1 MRIWRLDRLRSVF
14 NESLLLKIGAQ
25 LTIFSVLCLMA
36 VARGTLSTL
45 TPVDLIALLSFNLL
59 IWCRRSVAGSKPW
72 LGVHLYLTLQSLF
85 LSWLIVQDVIFG
97 FLFFILYVQAML
109 LAPGRSKLAWM
120 LLFISVVS
128 VGNFH
133 LHPAPAV
140 EVTPALRAWM
150 FQGFL
155 VFVTLMIINQLRAR
169 RKNKEIENLLEEL
182 SHSHRRL
189 QDYAEKAELLAAEEE
204 RNRISRELHDTL
216 GHRLVTSIVLTE
228 NLPRLLSENRTQRA
242 TSVVDDVSEQLH
254 EGLQELRA
262 AVHALRTTK
271 IAGKN
276 LRHLLLRLRDEF
288 NVHHNASVWV
298 QLPAALPPS
307 LSDDQSMAIYRVVQE
322 TLTNASKHAH
332 AQNIFLTLE
341 HAANQLVL
349 TVRNDGRDFA
359 PHNGGPA
366 YGLQGMR
373 ERATLLGGTLT
384 VKKPD
389 EGGTLVTL
397 ALPLDVDPKRCL
409 PGTCKAL
416 DVNDFA
422 ALPAVEEVR

>member
-1 MRIWRLDRLRSVF
+1 M
-14 NESLLLKIGAQ
+14 
-25 LTIFSVLCLMA
+25 
-36 VARGTLSTL
+36 L

-72 LGVHLYLTLQSLF
+72 LGVHLYLALQSLL
-85 LSWLIVQDVIFG
+85 LSWLIVQDVVFG
-97 FLFFILYVQAML
+97 LLFFILYVQAML

-120 LLFISVVS
+120 LLFISVVA
-128 VGNFH
+128 VGNFY
-133 LHPAPAV
+133 LHPGPAV
-140 EVTPALRAWM
+140 EVTPALRAWI

-155 VFVTLMIINQLRAR
+155 TFVTLMIVNQLRAR

-204 RNRISRELHDTL
+204 RNRISRDLHDTL
-216 GHRLVTSIVLTE
+216 GHRLVTSIVLIE

-271 IAGKN
+271 ITGKN
-276 LRHLLLRLRDEF
+276 LNHLLLRLTDEF
-288 NVHHNASVWV
+288 DARHNASVWI
-298 QLPAALPPS
+298 QLPDALPPS

-322 TLTNASKHAH
+322 TLTNTSKHAPY

-341 HAANQLVL
+341 HAANQLIL

-359 PHNGGPA
+359 PHIGGPA
-366 YGLQGMR
+366 YGLQGMH
-373 ERATLLGGTLT
+373 ERAALLGGTLT

-397 ALPLDVDPKRCL
+397 TIPLDVDPKRCL
-409 PGTCKAL
+409 PGIGEAL
-416 DVNDFA
+416 DLKEFA
-422 ALPAVEEVR
+422 ALPAVEDVR